1 MNNKTKKVL
10 ITGSSR
16 GIGLATALEL
26 KKSGYE
32 IIGTATSKKGI
43 DILSKKGISGLIL
56 NLNSDKSIDTFL
68 KKITDQYTDISILIN
83 NAGITKDNIVLKMKD
98 DDWMDVINILLNG
111 TFKISKGVLKLMLKK
126 RWGRIVNIT
135 SASAAIG
142 NKGQSNYAAA
152 KSGIEAFSRTLA
164 KEVGSRGITVNC
176 VSPGYVETDMTNS
189 LTELQK
195 KIIVKQIPLNR
206 IGEAKE
212 VAKLISFIVSDKG
225 SYITGQTI
233 HINGGLHI

>member
-43 DILSKKGISGLIL
+43 DVLSKKGISGLIL